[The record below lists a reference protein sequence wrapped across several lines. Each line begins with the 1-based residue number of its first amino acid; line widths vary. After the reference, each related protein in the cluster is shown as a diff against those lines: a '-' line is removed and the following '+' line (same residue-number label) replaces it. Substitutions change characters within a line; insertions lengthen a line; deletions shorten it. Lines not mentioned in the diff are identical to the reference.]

1 LTFHRLAVA
10 VALFAIVPQRHLLAL
25 NSRKELS
32 QYTRTVWTQ
41 AQGLPQDTIRAITQT
56 GDGFLWLGT
65 DEGLVKFDG
74 YDFTTYTKD
83 DGVLPSN
90 SVTTLY
96 ASTRGALWIATANGL
111 TRYQGGRFTTFTT
124 KDGLPNNAVT
134 YIREDYRGAL
144 WIVAGPYLSR
154 FENGSFSRI
163 DPRSLAAAGVVR
175 AIYEDP
181 EHRLWIAGRDGI
193 VQRSGKEFVAKFGPK
208 QLRGDVITAMLEDRK
223 HGFWIAGNDGL
234 ILRRSDGSLRYFD
247 SSDGLPNNLVRVLWE
262 DRKGNLWAGT
272 DGGLSR
278 LEGERFVSLAVEK
291 GAPDWVKCLFEDRE
305 GNLWVGMNSGLNRFR
320 DDRFTTYGR
329 PEGLPSDSP
338 LAVHQDRNGRMW
350 VGYHDVGLVELLPN
364 GFRTFTSRDGLAG
377 NEVFRIRES
386 RNGDLL
392 IGTRFGFSRMHNGR
406 LTSER
411 VDLPPNP
418 YGVYDVLEDSSG
430 RLLVATPTGVHL
442 RVSNGWRSLIPGG
455 SIVNNYPVVLQEG
468 FDGSL
473 WAGTYGGGLWQLKN
487 LESLPR
493 LYTTTDGLGSNQIRS
508 LYQDKDGTL
517 WIGTFGGGLVSYQSG
532 RFFSF
537 TTRHG
542 LLSDNVAHIEDDG
555 KGSLWLSTTKGICR
569 ISKKQLLDLLAGK
582 IKTLDT
588 DSYTVGDGL
597 RSAQCAPGYPI
608 GGSGARSR
616 DGRLWFP
623 TSLGLSTA
631 DPDALLP
638 SNLPPI
644 VHLAEVLADGR
655 GVDFGRRQKLSPGIR
670 QIQFR
675 YTAIHLRAPER
686 VRYQYRLE
694 GLDTGWQSAGARRV
708 VTYNTLAHGNY
719 RLVVKAM
726 LPGGAS
732 HQAVYAFEVLP
743 HFYENSWFLALCA
756 LLVAFLGY
764 GAYRLRLAQVH
775 GRFSLILEERM
786 RLAREIHDTLAQGF
800 VGIRSQLEALA
811 IRLREDPEVAQQ
823 HLEIARKMAN
833 HSLTEAR
840 RSVMDLRA
848 SNLEDCD
855 LPSALTA
862 AANQWLLG
870 TPVRLSVEITGE
882 RRKLPDEIEKHLL
895 RIAQEAVTN
904 TIKHAGAEAIC
915 LSVEIE
921 RSHVRLKIQD
931 NGRGFH
937 APNVSATQ
945 EHFGIL
951 GMQERTKLLGGH
963 FDFCSQAGAGT
974 TVEVRVPIG
983 KE

>member
-1 LTFHRLAVA
+1 MKFYRSVFAVF
-10 VALFAIVPQRHLLAL
+10 LSAIVAHNHLLAL
-25 NSRKELS
+25 NSRKEFS

-56 GDGFLWLGT
+56 NDGFLWLGT
-65 DEGLVKFDG
+65 DEGLVRFDG

-90 SVTTLY
+90 SVNALY
-96 ASTRGALWIATANGL
+96 ASAKGALWIATANGL
-111 TRYQGGRFTTFTT
+111 TRYEGGRFMTLTT

-134 YIREDYRGAL
+134 HLREDYLGAL
-144 WIVAGPYLSR
+144 WIVAGPDLSR
-154 FENGSFSRI
+154 FENGRFTKIDSRY
-163 DPRSLAAAGVVR
+163 RAAAGVARV
-175 AIYEDP
+175 IYEDP
-181 EHRLWIAGRDGI
+181 EHRLWIAGRNGI
-193 VQRSGKEFVAKFGPK
+193 VQRNGEEFVAKFGSK
-208 QLRGDVITAMLEDRK
+208 ELHGDAITAMLEDHKR
-223 HGFWIAGNDGL
+223 GFWIAGNRGL
-234 ILRRSDGSLRYFD
+234 ILRRADGSLKYFD
-247 SSDGLPNNLVRVLWE
+247 SSDGLPNNLVRALWE

-278 LEGERFVSLAVEK
+278 LEGERFVSPPSEK

-305 GNLWVGMNSGLNRFR
+305 GNLWVGMNGGLNRFR

-338 LAVHQDRNGRMW
+338 LAVHQDRNGQMW

-364 GFRTFTSRDGLAG
+364 GFRAYTNRQGLAG

-406 LTSER
+406 LTTER
-411 VDLPPNP
+411 VNNSPEPLGVHDL
-418 YGVYDVLEDSSG
+418 LEDGSG
-430 RLLVATPTGVHL
+430 RLLVASPNGVYL
-442 RVSNGWRSLIPGG
+442 RVGNAWRRLIPGG
-455 SIVNNYPVVLQEG
+455 PVVNNFPIVLQEG
-468 FDGSL
+468 SDGTL
-473 WAGTYGGGLWQLKN
+473 WAGTYGDGLWQLRN
-487 LESLPR
+487 LESRPR
-493 LYTTTDGLGSNQIRS
+493 LYTTADGLSSDQIRS

-517 WIGTFGGGLVSYQSG
+517 WIGTFGGGLVCYRQG
-532 RFFSF
+532 GFFSF

-555 KGSLWLSTTKGICR
+555 KGNLWLSTTKGICR
-569 ISKKQLLDLLAGK
+569 LSKKQLLDLLAGK

-597 RSAQCAPGYPI
+597 RSAQCAPGYPV
-608 GGSGARSR
+608 GGGGTKSR

-631 DPDALLP
+631 DPQVLLP

-644 VHLAEVLADGR
+644 VHLAEVLADGH
-655 GVDFGRRQKLSPGIR
+655 GIDLRRQQRLSPGIR

-675 YTAIHLRAPER
+675 YTGIHLRSPER

-694 GLDTGWQSAGARRV
+694 GLDTSWQSAGARRV
-708 VTYNTLAHGNY
+708 VTYNTLAHGKY
-719 RLVVKAM
+719 RFVVQAM

-732 HQAVYAFEVLP
+732 NQAVYAFDVLP
-743 HFYENSWFLALCA
+743 HFYETAWFIGLSV
-756 LLVAFLGY
+756 LVFGFMAY
-764 GAYRLRLAQVH
+764 GAYQLRLSQVRN
-775 GRFSLILEERM
+775 RFSLVLEERM

-800 VGIRSQLEALA
+800 VGIRSQLDALA
-811 IRLREDPEVAQQ
+811 IRMREDPGVAQQ

-855 LPSALTA
+855 LPAALTA
-862 AANQWLLG
+862 AAHQWIAG
-870 TPVRLSVEITGE
+870 TRLRLDVEITGE
-882 RRKLPDEIEKHLL
+882 RRKLPDDVEKHLL

-904 TIKHAGAEAIC
+904 TLKHAGAQAIC
-915 LSVEIE
+915 LSLDIN
-921 RSHVRLKIQD
+921 RSDVRLMIKD
-931 NGRGFH
+931 DGRGFH
-937 APNVSATQ
+937 APDVSVMQ

-963 FDFCSQAGAGT
+963 FDFSSQAGSGT
-974 TVEVRVPIG
+974 TIEVSVPIA
-983 KE
+983 KQ